1 MVRLCTSS
9 DASALAQHLTT
20 WANQV
25 GTTVRI
31 DLNKIKAGLADPNH
45 LAIIDTATNTFL
57 LLNVDRTSHEVQV
70 ESIFTDNATPLKI
83 KSLLKDICQRV
94 LIKFPNSSGWH
105 IWAEFLWGRD
115 AQGNPDGGKSACLKF
130 QQLFPYATV
139 KQVSPENPKG
149 QWIIEYTVGGIVA

>member
-1 MVRLCTSS
+1 MIRLCTPS

-20 WANQV
+20 WANQI
-25 GTTVRI
+25 GTTVKI
-31 DLNKIKAGLADPNH
+31 DLDRIKAGLTDPNN

-57 LLNVDRTSHEVQV
+57 LLNIDRTSHEVQV

-94 LIKFPNSSGWH
+94 LTKFPNSSGWR

-115 AQGNPDGGKSACLKF
+115 AQGNPDGGKSMCLKF
-130 QQLFPYATV
+130 QQLFPNSTV
-139 KQVSPENPKG
+139 REVSPENPKG
-149 QWIIEYTVGGIVA
+149 QWIIEFTVGGIV